1 MLTPVVLPLTHFY
14 FIFFH
19 LLLFLCFSRKFPI
32 FISPLYFFLS
42 SFFLSFAFSF
52 YPGSVFS
59 LSVIENE
66 DFLTNHGGPGVFVKL
81 RVRAVRPGVH
91 GSVSMTPDP

>member
-1 MLTPVVLPLTHFY
+1 MMLTPVALPLTHFY

-32 FISPLYFFLS
+32 LISPLYFS

-59 LSVIENE
+59 LSLIESE
-66 DFLTNHGGPGVFVKL
+66 DFLTNHVGLGVFVKL
-81 RVRAVRPGVH
+81 RVRAVRPGIR
-91 GSVSMTPDP
+91 GSVSMTQDP